1 MAELNN
7 HADRGHAFLSASGAH
22 RWLECPPSALAGSKY
37 PRENS
42 PFAVEG
48 TIAHEVAEAIAG
60 ETAAPE
66 ELLERPDVTPEMVR
80 HAQDYRDY
88 IHEQI
93 QNPDNAVIM
102 LETEVDFSDIV
113 PGGFGTCDCI
123 IIENRTLHIIDY
135 KYGMGVQ
142 VSAEN
147 NPQMRLYAIGALHD
161 FGVVVDATDIVMH
174 IFQPRINHI
183 SVENI
188 TVEDLDAWGKQV
200 KPTAKLAYAGKGK
213 YKAGAHCKFCP
224 HAGKCRTLADQCRE
238 VVEHHGV
245 RKNVSKLA
253 PHEVAEI
260 LEMEPVISSW
270 LRRVKAAALQ
280 ELLDGKEIP
289 GYKAVEGRQGNR
301 KWTDEAKV
309 IEALQKAGYK
319 EEDYME
325 QKLRSPSGIDK
336 AIGKSNAADVIGN
349 LIQREPGQPVLV
361 PDTDSR
367 HIITNS
373 EVLAKDF
380 D

>member
-60 ETAAPE
+60 ETTTPE
-66 ELLERPDVTPEMVR
+66 ELLERDDVTEEMVR
-80 HAQDYRDY
+80 HAQNYKDY
-88 IHEQI
+88 IYEQI
-93 QNPDNAVIM
+93 TDPDSAVIM
-102 LETEVDFSDIV
+102 LETEVDFSEVV

-147 NPQMRLYAIGALHD
+147 NPQMRLYALGALHD
-161 FGVVVDATDIVMH
+161 FGVAVDATDIVMH
-174 IFQPRINHI
+174 IYQPRINHI
-183 SVENI
+183 SVDDM
-188 TVEDLDAWGKQV
+188 TVEDLNAWGGEI
-200 KPTAKLAYAGKGK
+200 KPTADLAYAGKGK
-213 YKAGAHCKFCP
+213 YKAGMHCKFCP
-224 HAGKCRTLADQCRE
+224 HAGKCRHLADHCKE
-238 VVEHHGV
+238 IVEHHGV
-245 RKNVSKLA
+245 RKKVPKLA
-253 PHEVAEI
+253 PHEVAEV
-260 LEMEPVISSW
+260 LQMEPIISSW
-270 LRRVKAAALQ
+270 MRRVKASALQ
-280 ELLDGKEIP
+280 DLLDGKEIP
-289 GYKAVEGRQGNR
+289 GYKVVEGRQGNR
-301 KWTDEAKV
+301 KWSDEAKV
-309 IEALQKAGYK
+309 IEALHNAGYS

-325 QKLRSPSGIDK
+325 SKLRSPSGIDK
-336 AIGKSNAADVIGN
+336 AIGKGNAAEVIGN
-349 LIQREPGQPVLV
+349 LATREPGQPVLV

-367 HIITNS
+367 KAITNN
-373 EVLAKDF
+373 EVLAKDY